1 MQKLTHQEVQYFYTS
16 FFICVCVH
24 LCLQLAMKWLDF
36 DASRQPHSAEL
47 LSHVRFETIP
57 ASELVSQIQP
67 LPRMMTDPQCHRL
80 LVDAMNYHL
89 LPFQQNTLQSR
100 RTQVR
105 GAQQTLLTIGGRPS
119 LTERALSREVSSF
132 YHHVQKGDLS
142 LLTFVLS
149 MQVLWRDPREG
160 GATWRHLTQLP
171 AKSFNQCVAVM
182 DGFLY
187 VLGGEDQNDARNQ
200 AKHAVSTL
208 SR

>member
-1 MQKLTHQEVQYFYTS
+1 MR
-16 FFICVCVH
+16 
-24 LCLQLAMKWLDF
+24 WLDF
-36 DASRQPHSAEL
+36 DASRQGHATEL
-47 LSHVRFETIP
+47 LSHIRFETIP

-67 LPRMMTDPQCHRL
+67 VPRMMMDPHCHRL

-89 LPFQQNTLQSR
+89 LPYQQNTLQSR

-105 GAQQTLLTIGGRPS
+105 ASQQTLLTIGGRPS
-119 LTERALSREVSSF
+119 LTERALSREVRALVS
-132 YHHVQKGDLS
+132 LS
-142 LLTFVLS
+142 LLCSTLKETQENPSLTFALCV
-149 MQVLWRDPREG
+149 QVLWRDPREG

-187 VLGGEDQNDARNQ
+187 VAGGEDQNDARNQ

>member
-1 MQKLTHQEVQYFYTS
+1 
-16 FFICVCVH
+16 
-24 LCLQLAMKWLDF
+24 MKWLDF

-67 LPRMMTDPQCHRL
+67 LPRMMMDPQCHRL

-132 YHHVQKGDLS
+132 HHQLQKGEPS
-142 LLTFVLS
+142 LLTFALS
-149 MQVLWRDPREG
+149 VQVLWRDPREG